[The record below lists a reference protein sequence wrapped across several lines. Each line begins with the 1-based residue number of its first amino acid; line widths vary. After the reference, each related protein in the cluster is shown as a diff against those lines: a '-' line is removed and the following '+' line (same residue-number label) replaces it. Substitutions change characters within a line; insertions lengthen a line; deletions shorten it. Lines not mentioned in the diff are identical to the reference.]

1 MTGNVPT
8 TDSGS
13 ARLGISVA
21 QALRRKRKIT
31 TTTSPS
37 VRRSVRFTSL
47 TAWSMPTDRSKSVWM
62 RTPLGIWVFIESSSA
77 RTALATLTVLVPG

>member
-8 TDSGS
+8 TESGS

-21 QALRRKRKIT
+21 HALRRNRKIT

-37 VRRSVRFTSL
+37 VSKSVRFTSL
-47 TAWSMPTDRSKSVWM
+47 TD
-62 RTPLGIWVFIESSSA
+62 
-77 RTALATLTVLVPG
+77 